1 MTDADLERQS
11 LGPRAS
17 GDLSAAARA
26 ARLSSASHRLP
37 RSGRASPRARSV
49 LPTPRRSPQHPG
61 LWRPAPTQVRGRVR
75 AAVGLEAE
83 VGLAR
88 RGSAPLR
95 AGKAWRRQV
104 GRTRRERASEGGR
117 ARERARGRR
126 RGRGRMAQLFLNI
139 RAGVE
144 ASKPGAE
151 PKSRRAVTRPHGRRR
166 LLRREAEGA
175 PVVASS
181 RGAARATLAA
191 QRTPAAG
198 GPRGRSAA
206 RVRDPKRPRAPAAR
220 RGAATAASPPRRP
233 SARPSLARSRA
244 QHGCGRRL
252 RLPGRAE

>member
-1 MTDADLERQS
+1 
-11 LGPRAS
+11 
-17 GDLSAAARA
+17 
-26 ARLSSASHRLP
+26 
-37 RSGRASPRARSV
+37 
-49 LPTPRRSPQHPG
+49 
-61 LWRPAPTQVRGRVR
+61 
-75 AAVGLEAE
+75 
-83 VGLAR
+83 
-88 RGSAPLR
+88 
-95 AGKAWRRQV
+95 
-104 GRTRRERASEGGR
+104 
-117 ARERARGRR
+117 
-126 RGRGRMAQLFLNI
+126 MAQLFLNI

-220 RGAATAASPPRRP
+220 RGAARRRP
-233 SARPSLARSRA
+233 RAPLAVRPPAPPSLA
-244 QHGCGRRL
+244 
-252 RLPGRAE
+252 PGRNMAAAAASASQDELSKCGAEPAAVSGIQLQAGPGPTGHWRPVWRGAGPAGVRWSWRAGSSGLAGGRANGRAAAAGACRPQVCTVTS